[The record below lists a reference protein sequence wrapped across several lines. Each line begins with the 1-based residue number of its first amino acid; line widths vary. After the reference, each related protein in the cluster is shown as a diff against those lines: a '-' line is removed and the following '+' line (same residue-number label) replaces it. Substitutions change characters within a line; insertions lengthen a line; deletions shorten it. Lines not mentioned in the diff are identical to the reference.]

1 MPPADF
7 RQSPPAAG
15 ATVILPGVDEPVADA
30 PQDSAPDAARYFR
43 RRLESGAPWHRALLE
58 AIGIWTLPEETWQ
71 GRRYRYIIG
80 REAFDWLLLAERL
93 CHPRNTQDAAEAI
106 PPRQLERLL
115 FHGILPQPIEPDE
128 FRALLGP
135 TKHQAYLNYHYG
147 ITLEEALQ
155 LAAEE
160 SVRKRHTARGYPDTE
175 ELIEQAFRHLY
186 NNTRTSLFQEFTQA
200 ANTAPPTP
208 PNQDAPLNSDPA
220 NPESNTANPKPDSAN
235 PKPDS
240 ANPKPDSANPEPDSA
255 NPKPDSANPE
265 PPPIYPE
272 PTPIYPELVE
282 GRPGLSLT
290 GLKEFTYWL
299 HKRRVNYWD
308 PARVASDTRLA
319 IRRLAALQETAAP
332 QSTQN
337 IRAD

>member
-1 MPPADF
+1 MPPPKH
-7 RQSPPAAG
+7 S
-15 ATVILPGVDEPVADA
+15 
-30 PQDSAPDAARYFR
+30 R
-43 RRLESGAPWHRALLE
+43 RRRSHPAPPTGAA
-58 AIGIWTLPEETWQ
+58 
-71 GRRYRYIIG
+71 
-80 REAFDWLLLAERL
+80 
-93 CHPRNTQDAAEAI
+93 AI
-106 PPRQLERLL
+106 PRHLAPTHRTRR
-115 FHGILPQPIEPDE
+115 ISRP
-128 FRALLGP
+128 AGP
-135 TKHQAYLNYHYG
+135 PPSTQAYLNYHYG

-186 NNTRTSLFQEFTQA
+186 NNTRTSLFQEFTQH
-200 ANTAPPTP
+200 
-208 PNQDAPLNSDPA
+208 
-220 NPESNTANPKPDSAN
+220 PDS
-235 PKPDS
+235 
-240 ANPKPDSANPEPDSA
+240 
-255 NPKPDSANPE
+255 
-265 PPPIYPE
+265 
-272 PTPIYPELVE
+272 TPIYPELVE

>member
-7 RQSPPAAG
+7 RQSSPAAAG
-15 ATVILPGVDEPVADA
+15 ATVILPGADEPGTDEPG
-30 PQDSAPDAARYFR
+30 PQDSAPEAAGYFR
-43 RRLESGAPWHRALLE
+43 RRLESGVPWHRALLE

-186 NNTRTSLFQEFTQA
+186 NNTRTSLFQEFTQH
-200 ANTAPPTP
+200 
-208 PNQDAPLNSDPA
+208 
-220 NPESNTANPKPDSAN
+220 PDS
-235 PKPDS
+235 
-240 ANPKPDSANPEPDSA
+240 
-255 NPKPDSANPE
+255 
-265 PPPIYPE
+265 
-272 PTPIYPELVE
+272 TPIYPELVE

>member
-15 ATVILPGVDEPVADA
+15 ATVIPPGADQPG
-30 PQDSAPDAARYFR
+30 PQDSAPEAARYFR
-43 RRLESGAPWHRALLE
+43 RRLESGTPWHRALLE
-58 AIGIWTLPEETWQ
+58 AIGIWTLPEETWH

-186 NNTRTSLFQEFTQA
+186 NNTRAALFQEFTQA

-208 PNQDAPLNSDPA
+208 PPHNSDAPLNSDPA
-220 NPESNTANPKPDSAN
+220 NPNPNAANPNPNAANSKPDSAN
-235 PKPDS
+235 S
-240 ANPKPDSANPEPDSA
+240 
-255 NPKPDSANPE
+255 KPDSANPE
-265 PPPIYPE
+265 PPPVYPE

-319 IRRLAALQETAAP
+319 IRRLTALQETAAP
-332 QSTQN
+332 PIN
-337 IRAD
+337 AEYPR

>member
-1 MPPADF
+1 MPPANY
-7 RQSPPAAG
+7 RQSPAAG
-15 ATVILPGVDEPVADA
+15 ATVILPGADEPGVDG
-30 PQDSAPDAARYFR
+30 PQDSAPEAAGYFR

-220 NPESNTANPKPDSAN
+220 NPESNTANPKT
-235 PKPDS
+235 
-240 ANPKPDSANPEPDSA
+240 DSA

-332 QSTQN
+332 PIN
-337 IRAD
+337 AEYPR

>member
-15 ATVILPGVDEPVADA
+15 ATVILPGADEPGADA
-30 PQDSAPDAARYFR
+30 PQDSAPDAAGYFR

-93 CHPRNTQDAAEAI
+93 CDPRNTQDAAEAI

-186 NNTRTSLFQEFTQA
+186 NNTRAALFQEFTQA
-200 ANTAPPTP
+200 ANAAPPTP
-208 PNQDAPLNSDPA
+208 PPHNSDAPLNSDP
-220 NPESNTANPKPDSAN
+220 
-235 PKPDS
+235 
-240 ANPKPDSANPEPDSA
+240 
-255 NPKPDSANPE
+255 ANPE

-332 QSTQN
+332 PIN
-337 IRAD
+337 AEYPR

>member
-7 RQSPPAAG
+7 RQSPAAG
-15 ATVILPGVDEPVADA
+15 ATVILPGDNEPGADA
-30 PQDSAPDAARYFR
+30 PQDSAPEAARYFR
-43 RRLESGAPWHRALLE
+43 HRLESGAPWHRALLE

-93 CHPRNTQDAAEAI
+93 CHPQNTQDAAEAI
-106 PPRQLERLL
+106 PSRQLERLL

-186 NNTRTSLFQEFTQA
+186 NNTRTSLFKEFTQT

-235 PKPDS
+235 P
-240 ANPKPDSANPEPDSA
+240 EPDS
-255 NPKPDSANPE
+255 
-265 PPPIYPE
+265 
-272 PTPIYPELVE
+272 IYPELVD

-299 HKRRVNYWD
+299 HKRRFNYWD

>member
-1 MPPADF
+1 MPPANY

-15 ATVILPGVDEPVADA
+15 ATVILPGADEPGTDEPG
-30 PQDSAPDAARYFR
+30 PQDSAPEAAGYFR

-58 AIGIWTLPEETWQ
+58 AIGIWTIPEESWN

-106 PPRQLERLL
+106 PTRQLERLL

-186 NNTRTSLFQEFTQA
+186 NNTRAALFQEFTQA
-200 ANTAPPTP
+200 ANTAPPTSP
-208 PNQDAPLNSDPA
+208 PHNSDAPLNPDPA
-220 NPESNTANPKPDSAN
+220 NPESNSAN
-235 PKPDS
+235 PKPDA
-240 ANPKPDSANPEPDSA
+240 ANS
-255 NPKPDSANPE
+255 E

-272 PTPIYPELVE
+272 PTPIYPESTPIYPELVD

>member
-1 MPPADF
+1 MPPANY

-15 ATVILPGVDEPVADA
+15 ATVILPGADEPGTDA
-30 PQDSAPDAARYFR
+30 PHDSAPEAARYFR

-93 CHPRNTQDAAEAI
+93 CHPQNTQDAAEAI

-186 NNTRTSLFQEFTQA
+186 NNTRAALFQEFTQA
-200 ANTAPPTP
+200 ANAVPPTP
-208 PNQDAPLNSDPA
+208 PNQDAPLNPDPA
-220 NPESNTANPKPDSAN
+220 NPESNTANPKPDAAN
-235 PKPDS
+235 S
-240 ANPKPDSANPEPDSA
+240 
-255 NPKPDSANPE
+255 E

-272 PTPIYPELVE
+272 PTPIYPESTPIYPELVE

-319 IRRLAALQETAAP
+319 IRRLAALQETAASP
-332 QSTQN
+332 IN
-337 IRAD
+337 AEYPR

>member
-1 MPPADF
+1 MPPHDF

-15 ATVILPGVDEPVADA
+15 ATVILPGTDEPGH
-30 PQDSAPDAARYFR
+30 QDSAPEAARYFR

-58 AIGIWTLPEETWQ
+58 AIGIWTIPEESWN

-93 CHPRNTQDAAEAI
+93 CHPQNTQDAAEAI
-106 PPRQLERLL
+106 PSRQLERLL

-186 NNTRTSLFQEFTQA
+186 NNTRTSLFQEFTRA
-200 ANTAPPTP
+200 ANTAPSTP

-235 PKPDS
+235 PE
-240 ANPKPDSANPEPDSA
+240 PDSANPEPDSA
-255 NPKPDSANPE
+255 NPE
-265 PPPIYPE
+265 PPLIYPE
-272 PTPIYPELVE
+272 PTLIYPELVE

-332 QSTQN
+332 PIN
-337 IRAD
+337 AEYPR